1 MLRIR
6 GPREVTRDALDESR
20 RLELEPLAALPHPN
34 MGERLLGPEVVEH
47 PRACAVEL
55 GRVDGHRDE
64 LLDEG
69 RRAERE
75 APRPLGRALL
85 VPAQVHR
92 DARGLVGGQLAHD
105 HVGHARDGR
114 GYDHPNCVETHGV
127 IEREGRRR
135 KVLANPLEQ
144 EEKFELL
151 GVQHR
156 GAPHAGAF
164 GLLAVRQGHG
174 QQRRER
180 VLHKRGDQEG
190 RVKHGMRLDHR
201 ERAERVALDEHCH
214 ALGKGP
220 RAKRLR
226 IGRARRDGLRL
237 RQKVDRFVLG

>member
-1 MLRIR
+1 M
-6 GPREVTRDALDESR
+6 
-20 RLELEPLAALPHPN
+20 
-34 MGERLLGPEVVEH
+34 
-47 PRACAVEL
+47 
-55 GRVDGHRDE
+55 
-64 LLDEG
+64 
-69 RRAERE
+69 
-75 APRPLGRALL
+75 
-85 VPAQVHR
+85 
-92 DARGLVGGQLAHD
+92 
-105 HVGHARDGR
+105 
-114 GYDHPNCVETHGV
+114 

-156 GAPHAGAF
+156 GAPYACAF

-220 RAKRLR
+220 RAKHLR
-226 IGRARRDGLRL
+226 IGHARRDGLRL
-237 RQKVDRFVLG
+237 RQKVDRFVLGQVVRRARVDFVRPLHPLVQRLMVRRLGRRLARVAPREAPLMAQEQLEALCRDDISPVGHQHE